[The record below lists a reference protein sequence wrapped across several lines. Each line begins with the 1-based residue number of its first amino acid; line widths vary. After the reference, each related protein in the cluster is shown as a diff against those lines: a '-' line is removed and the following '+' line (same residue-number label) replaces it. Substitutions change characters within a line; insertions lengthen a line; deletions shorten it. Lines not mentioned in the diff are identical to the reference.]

1 MNTGLFK
8 IMVLQS
14 EGIFL
19 ITADKVTGGENYV
32 IELQMDQVEPI
43 LMEFNGDYS
52 KMVENLEVLSK
63 RLVLLNPQAAK
74 RGKRVRRVKRR
85 KHTKTKSA

>member
-74 RGKRVRRVKRR
+74 RGKRV
-85 KHTKTKSA
+85 